1 MRWTALLLVVLVD
14 ASPSL
19 AQAQSPDPKQ
29 IFTAALGGLTA
40 ALEGRFGD
48 DASRVHEHLTT
59 LEKSL
64 AAWDDALRGVEASI
78 ALDLAKATP
87 QAATRLHMALAVSLA
102 ERGRIDEALKRLAT
116 AIALSPRDVDAH
128 TVLGLVH
135 SQLTPDIAAATKA
148 FREAVDADPTAPLQR
163 YLLAKALADAGAI
176 DEAAAVGLRLRND
189 TRDPNGPDRSPFV
202 RISIIPEIPG
212 SEPYFPPGRYA
223 DAFALMGQGRYEA
236 AAAAINAASR
246 TDPLLSP
253 PPAATVDLQQA
264 GAALRDGDVSAAL
277 TAIDRVRQSAPTWGE
292 VHRLRGVALVAGERP
307 DDAVAAFREALRLS
321 PSDERAHVALAD
333 LLLREGRYEEADET
347 LLRAIAALPSSPRLH
362 YVRSRVFQRRGLYP
376 EALAEL
382 DRAMT
387 LRPSLPLLGMNSLY
401 DTIATMRRGRQE
413 FADATVAFSRRVAL
427 VPNEVAAHRDLGDLY
442 FRQGLDDLAWNE
454 FAIAEA
460 LAPRDVATQ
469 ASLAQLH
476 LRAGRHQEAADSA
489 RRIIQ
494 LAPDH
499 VQAHFVLG
507 TALMRL
513 DQRDEGARVL
523 DIFARLEAAEAA
535 ARQLQLEL
543 AGLRREAEVAAG
555 QGDHARA
562 VALLTQIVEKEPKSP
577 GAHVALG
584 VALIRAGRGADAVD
598 RLQAAAGLGAFGDV
612 YRHLADAYALIGQ
625 TDMSARAREVYIG
638 IRRERLREEAR

>member
-1 MRWTALLLVVLVD
+1 MRWTALFLVVLVG

-19 AQAQSPDPKQ
+19 AQTPDPKQ
-29 IFTAALGGLTA
+29 VFTAALGGVTA

-48 DASRVHEHLTT
+48 DASRVHEHLAA

-64 AAWDDALRGVEASI
+64 AAWDDALRAFEASI
-78 ALDLAKATP
+78 ARDLATATP
-87 QAATRLHMALAVSLA
+87 QTAARLHVNVALGLA
-102 ERGRIDEALKRLAT
+102 ERGRIADAQKRLAT

-135 SQLTPDIAAATKA
+135 SQLTGDMAAATKA
-148 FREAVDADPTAPLQR
+148 FRDAVEADPTAPLQR
-163 YLLAKALADAGAI
+163 YLLVKALADGGAF
-176 DEAAAVGLRLRND
+176 DEAAAAGQRLRND
-189 TRDPNGPDRSPFV
+189 QRNPEGPDRSPFV
-202 RISIIPEIPG
+202 RFSLIPEVPG
-212 SEPYFPPGRYA
+212 SEPYFPPARYA

-236 AAAAINAASR
+236 AVAAIKAAS
-246 TDPLLSP
+246 TSDPLLSP
-253 PPAATVDLQQA
+253 PATAVADLQQA

-277 TAIDRVRQSAPTWGE
+277 AALDRVRQGAPTWSE
-292 VHRLRGVALVAGERP
+292 AHRLRGVALVADERP
-307 DDAVAAFREALRLS
+307 DEAVAAFREALRLS
-321 PSDERAHVALAD
+321 PGDERAHLALAD
-333 LLLREGRYEEADET
+333 VLLKQERYADADAILR
-347 LLRAIAALPSSPRLH
+347 LAIAALPSSPRLH
-362 YVRSRVFQRRGLYP
+362 YVRSRVFQRQGLYP

-382 DRAMT
+382 DRSMT

-401 DTIATMRRGRQE
+401 DTMATMRRSRQE
-413 FADATVAFSRRVAL
+413 FEDATVAFSRRVAL
-427 VPNEVAAHRDLGDLY
+427 IPNDVAAHRDLGDIY
-442 FRQGLDDLAWNE
+442 FRRGLDDLAWNE

-476 LRAGRHQEAADSA
+476 LRAGRNQQAADSA
-489 RRIIQ
+489 RRILQ

-499 VQAHFVLG
+499 AQAHFVLG

-513 DQRDEGARVL
+513 DQRNEGARVL
-523 DIFARLEAAEAA
+523 ETFARLEAGEAA
-535 ARQLQLEL
+535 ARALQLEL

-555 QGDHARA
+555 QGNHDEA
-562 VALLTQIVEKEPKSP
+562 VARLTRIVEKDPKSS

-584 VALIRAGRGADAVD
+584 VALIRAGRGAEAVD

-625 TDMSARAREVYIG
+625 ADMSARAREVYIG